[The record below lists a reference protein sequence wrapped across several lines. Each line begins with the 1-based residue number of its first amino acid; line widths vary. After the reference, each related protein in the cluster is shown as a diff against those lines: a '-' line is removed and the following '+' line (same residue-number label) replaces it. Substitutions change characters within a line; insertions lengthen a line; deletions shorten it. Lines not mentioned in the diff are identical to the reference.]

1 MKQFLYK
8 MNEFSEINLD
18 YSINSGQVFLWEKY
32 GNIWYGINGSDVVSI
47 TDSSNQLRTF
57 SKKSM
62 DIFRNGDNSREIF
75 QSITRDKVVK
85 SAVKRFNGLRLLRQD
100 PFQCYIS
107 FITSSNS
114 NIQKIRLVLRNLCK
128 KFGTKIRYEE
138 REFFLFPEPNILAK
152 AQKSD
157 LLKCGLGYRTKAV
170 KEAASAVISGRI
182 DFDYLKKTNYQSA
195 KESLLKIFGVGNK
208 IADCIM
214 LFSLEKLD
222 AFPLDRWMIR
232 VLQKYYSDKFPMV
245 NKTITEKTYQSLH
258 NEIVDHFGPYA
269 GYSQQFLFKMER
281 ELSKKKWL

>member
-1 MKQFLYK
+1 MKQFLCK
-8 MNEFSEINLD
+8 MNKFSKINLD

-32 GNIWYGINGSDVVSI
+32 DNTWYGINGSDVISI

-57 SKKSM
+57 SKKPM
-62 DIFRNGDNSREIF
+62 DIFRNGDDSREIF

-114 NIQKIRLVLRNLCK
+114 NIQKIRLVLKNLCK

-157 LLKCGLGYRTKAV
+157 LLNWGLGYRTKAV
-170 KEAASAVISGRI
+170 KEAASAVISGSI
-182 DFDYLKKTNYQSA
+182 FFD
-195 KESLLKIFGVGNK
+195 
-208 IADCIM
+208 
-214 LFSLEKLD
+214 
-222 AFPLDRWMIR
+222 
-232 VLQKYYSDKFPMV
+232 
-245 NKTITEKTYQSLH
+245 
-258 NEIVDHFGPYA
+258 
-269 GYSQQFLFKMER
+269 
-281 ELSKKKWL
+281 

>member
-8 MNEFSEINLD
+8 MNKFSKINLD
-18 YSINSGQVFLWEKY
+18 FSINSGQVFLWEKY
-32 GNIWYGINGSDVVSI
+32 DNTWYGINGSDVVSI

-57 SKKSM
+57 SKKPI
-62 DIFRNGDNSREIF
+62 DIFRNGDDSREIF

-157 LLKCGLGYRTKAV
+157 LLNCGLGYRTKAV

-232 VLQKYYSDKFPMV
+232 VLQKYYSDKFTLT

-281 ELSKKKWL
+281 DLNEKKWL